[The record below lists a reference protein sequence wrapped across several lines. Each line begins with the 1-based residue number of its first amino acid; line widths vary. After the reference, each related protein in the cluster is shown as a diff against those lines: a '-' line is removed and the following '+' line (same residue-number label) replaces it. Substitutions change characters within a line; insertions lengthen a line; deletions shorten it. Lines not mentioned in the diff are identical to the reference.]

1 MSSRSCGDCLYFNG
15 LRTEHLV
22 VFTLLARSSCSSLYK
37 AMLKTIWQRWTS
49 MLAVAREGVP
59 GAVTLKM
66 EILNTKGYT
75 ISL

>member
-1 MSSRSCGDCLYFNG
+1 M
-15 LRTEHLV
+15 LV
-22 VFTLLARSSCSSLYK
+22 
-37 AMLKTIWQRWTS
+37 
-49 MLAVAREGVP
+49 VAREGVP